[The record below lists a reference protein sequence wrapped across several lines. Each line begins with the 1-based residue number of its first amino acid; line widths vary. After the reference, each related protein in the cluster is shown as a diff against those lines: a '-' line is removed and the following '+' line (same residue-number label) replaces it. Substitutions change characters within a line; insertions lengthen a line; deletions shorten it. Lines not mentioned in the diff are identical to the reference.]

1 MTELSLVNVII
12 NFISNILID
21 TFSVICWNLCIQNK
35 LKSNI
40 RKNTFLI
47 IGITVFITIFIFVFP
62 NPLRLLIVFLSLI
75 LVCYIFITK
84 NLKQSLLLVIC
95 SQLTI
100 WIAENSFMIFTLLFK
115 LQNIENITSI
125 SSIYFL
131 LNMYI
136 TLLSF
141 IMLKLKLPQKLYK
154 LLIDTTKTV
163 KDNETLI
170 YSFIIIA
177 IIVIS
182 MIENYMHLPS
192 SIIIITNVTMGII
205 FIGIIFMSSKIKAN
219 YNKISSKYETSISSL
234 KEYEVMID
242 KFRVYTHENK
252 NEFYTIRNM
261 LKNAEDRNKVIKY
274 IDTLIDNKIQDNE
287 KIMAKTAKI
296 PSGGLRAT
304 IYSKLCLMDKLKI
317 KYKLNISRDV
327 RTTDLIDLDEDLVLK
342 ICKILGVF
350 LDNAI
355 EAVKGLKKKQITVE
369 MYAIDNDLCIDITNN
384 FKGNLDINKISEAK
398 YTTKGDGHGYG
409 LTLVNQIINDEAGK
423 LENEK
428 SINRDTFTQTLKI
441 KM

>member
-1 MTELSLVNVII
+1 MLDLIQVISYFI
-12 NFISNILID
+12 GNGFISIFSLLCWNKLECLNKTKSQVFLTWILI
-21 TFSVICWNLCIQNK
+21 TS
-35 LKSNI
+35 
-40 RKNTFLI
+40 
-47 IGITVFITIFIFVFP
+47 FITISNCVFP
-62 NPLRLLIVFLSLI
+62 NEYKLLFNLIILIFINYLMLNKTLKQAIILVVISQITISISEFSFAIIVSFLYNGDIQELTKLPHIFILLSIYINIVSLI
-75 LVCYIFITK
+75 LQK
-84 NLKQSLLLVIC
+84 LK
-95 SQLTI
+95 
-100 WIAENSFMIFTLLFK
+100 FTLFLYNLFNPQK
-115 LQNIENITSI
+115 NKKENMDSIIYSVIMIIIMVIATIET
-125 SSIYFL
+125 Y
-131 LNMYI
+131 ME
-136 TLLSF
+136 LSF
-141 IMLKLKLPQKLYK
+141 TVVLITNTLMATVYIGIVIASRKLK
-154 LLIDTTKTV
+154 
-163 KDNETLI
+163 DNYDE
-170 YSFIIIA
+170 
-177 IIVIS
+177 
-182 MIENYMHLPS
+182 
-192 SIIIITNVTMGII
+192 
-205 FIGIIFMSSKIKAN
+205 
-219 YNKISSKYETSISSL
+219 ISSKYETSIYSL

-261 LKNAEDRNKVIKY
+261 LKNGENRNEVIKY

-327 RTTDLIDLDEDLVLK
+327 RTTDLIDLDEDLVLN

-355 EAVKGLKKKQITVE
+355 EAVKDLKKKQIVVE
-369 MYAIDNDLCIDITNN
+369 MYIIDNDLCIDITNN

-409 LTLVNQIINDEAGK
+409 LTLVNQIINKEIGK

-441 KM
+441 KKCR

>member
-1 MTELSLVNVII
+1 MDE
-12 NFISNILID
+12 FILENILIKFIANYIIAIFNITCWHTCLHKSIKCNIIKILLLSICMSTAITIFAFVLPTQMKMINAFIILIFICYLFIAKNIKQSLILSIVSQLVLWLSECSFIIIILLFNIENIENISTIASTYLLLNFYI
-21 TFSVICWNLCIQNK
+21 TFVAFILLKFKIPQKLYHLLINSINNIKNNETVIYLFIIIAVIFIATIESYMK
-35 LKSNI
+35 FPITAILITNI
-40 RKNTFLI
+40 I
-47 IGITVFITIFIFVFP
+47 MAIVFITIV
-62 NPLRLLIVFLSLI
+62 
-75 LVCYIFITK
+75 IT
-84 NLKQSLLLVIC
+84 
-95 SQLTI
+95 
-100 WIAENSFMIFTLLFK
+100 
-115 LQNIENITSI
+115 
-125 SSIYFL
+125 
-131 LNMYI
+131 
-136 TLLSF
+136 
-141 IMLKLKLPQKLYK
+141 
-154 LLIDTTKTV
+154 
-163 KDNETLI
+163 
-170 YSFIIIA
+170 
-177 IIVIS
+177 
-182 MIENYMHLPS
+182 
-192 SIIIITNVTMGII
+192 
-205 FIGIIFMSSKIKAN
+205 SSKIKAN

-261 LKNAEDRNKVIKY
+261 LKNGEDRNEVIKY

-355 EAVKGLKKKQITVE
+355 EAVKGLKKKQIAVE

-384 FKGNLDINKISEAK
+384 FKGNLDINKISDAK

>member
-1 MTELSLVNVII
+1 MAELNIQT
-12 NFISNILID
+12 ILINYIVS
-21 TFSVICWNLCIQNK
+21 FMLSFFYANCWSSCLYPPQKIK
-35 LKSNI
+35 LHKKI
-40 RKNTFLI
+40 ILI
-47 IGITVFITIFIFVFP
+47 IILSIIATMYIYTFP
-62 NPLRLLIVFLSLI
+62 NPLRLIIVFLSLI

-84 NLKQSLLLVIC
+84 NLKQSILLVIC

-100 WIAENSFMIFTLLFK
+100 WIAENSFMIFTSLFK
-115 LQNIENITSI
+115 LENIETITLI
-125 SSIYFL
+125 PSIYFL
-131 LNMYI
+131 LNMYVTSI
-136 TLLSF
+136 SF

-154 LLIDTTKTV
+154 LLVDTTKTV

-192 SIIIITNVTMGII
+192 LVIIITNVTMGII

-261 LKNAEDRNKVIKY
+261 LKNGEDRNEVIKY

-327 RTTDLIDLDEDLVLK
+327 RTTDLIDLDEDSVLK

-355 EAVKGLKKKQITVE
+355 EAVKGLKKKQIAVE

>member
-1 MTELSLVNVII
+1 MTELNLVNVII
-12 NFISNILID
+12 NFISNY
-21 TFSVICWNLCIQNK
+21 
-35 LKSNI
+35 
-40 RKNTFLI
+40 I
-47 IGITVFITIFIFVFP
+47 IGIFNITCWHICYNEYEKINYVKTFILAIYMATLITIFAFLLPQPIKIINAFVI
-62 NPLRLLIVFLSLI
+62 LTLICYLSL
-75 LVCYIFITK
+75 TK
-84 NLKQSLLLVIC
+84 NLKQSILLVIC

-100 WIAENSFMIFTLLFK
+100 WISENSFMIFVLLFE

-125 SSIYFL
+125 PSLYLL
-131 LNMYI
+131 LNIYI
-136 TLLSF
+136 TLISF
-141 IMLKLKLPQKLYK
+141 VILKIKLPQKIYK
-154 LLIDTTKTV
+154 LLISSTKSI
-163 KDNETLI
+163 KNNETFI

-192 SIIIITNVTMGII
+192 SVIIITNVTMGII
-205 FIGIIFMSSKIKAN
+205 FIGIIFMSSKIKTN

-261 LKNAEDRNKVIKY
+261 LKNAEDRNEVIKY

-355 EAVKGLKKKQITVE
+355 EAVKGLKKKQIAVE